1 MSQSSMSVRLS
12 HPTVA
17 QVFRGSVAALDSKP
31 KRTSNSGRS
40 GRRTLD
46 LGKGGGPEAEPSLT
60 RAEAEGPA
68 RASSG
73 RNQAELEGSLECQ
86 HPFHRQPA
94 TESTHPNGSGR
105 TNRGA
110 NSASGPPQPWADH
123 LSVRRAGPEDAET
136 IAALFQSVYRDSSHP
151 FHSTASV
158 SEFLADARNFE
169 IVAEEDNRVVA
180 SMAMTCNAWN
190 DSYELGRALTR
201 PEYRRNGLAAFL
213 MQEVVDWV
221 ASAGLGELIFGYP
234 RVRRIADLCAALDP
248 EITVVGHDAGRN
260 VANGSRETHLIV
272 CGVPRHALFTHVAPR
287 VAELRNWRFLRERI
301 YSPLGLSGAPGE
313 YPSES
318 FIGAVPQSELEVGAW
333 RFDYVAGS
341 PSGALEAVSR
351 QHDGATPQQM
361 SAELTAILSG
371 MPDVQH
377 VTATVLADKA
387 ELIRALAGCGFEIV
401 AYLPAWHWSGGCRYD
416 CVQLARRL
424 YTGQP
429 TAQDFA
435 DLLSGL
441 QAEFRSCPLVRE
453 REGRRAFAA

>member
-1 MSQSSMSVRLS
+1 M
-12 HPTVA
+12 
-17 QVFRGSVAALDSKP
+17 
-31 KRTSNSGRS
+31 
-40 GRRTLD
+40 
-46 LGKGGGPEAEPSLT
+46 
-60 RAEAEGPA
+60 
-68 RASSG
+68 
-73 RNQAELEGSLECQ
+73 
-86 HPFHRQPA
+86 
-94 TESTHPNGSGR
+94 
-105 TNRGA
+105 
-110 NSASGPPQPWADH
+110 
-123 LSVRRAGPEDAET
+123 
-136 IAALFQSVYRDSSHP
+136 
-151 FHSTASV
+151 
-158 SEFLADARNFE
+158 ADARNFE
-169 IVAEEDNRVVA
+169 IVAEEGNRVVA

-190 DSYELGRALTR
+190 DSYELGRAVTL

-221 ASAGLGELIFGYP
+221 VAARLGELIFGYP

-260 VANGSRETHLIV
+260 VANGSREIHLIV

-313 YPSES
+313 YPRES
-318 FIGAVPQSELEVGAW
+318 FVGAVPQSELEVGAW

-387 ELIRALAGCGFEIV
+387 ELIRALAVCGFEIV
-401 AYLPAWHWSGGCRYD
+401 AYLPAWHWSGGYRYD
-416 CVQLARRL
+416 CVQLARSL

-429 TAQDFA
+429 TAQDFTDFSA
-435 DLLSGL
+435 GCRRNFDRALWCAPGKERGHS
-441 QAEFRSCPLVRE
+441 PRE
-453 REGRRAFAA
+453 